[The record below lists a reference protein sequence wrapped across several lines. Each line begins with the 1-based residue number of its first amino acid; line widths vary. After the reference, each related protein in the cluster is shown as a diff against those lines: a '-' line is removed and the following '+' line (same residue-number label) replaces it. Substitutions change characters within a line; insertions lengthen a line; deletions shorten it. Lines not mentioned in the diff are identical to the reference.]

1 MTDLIINTDNFK
13 EISIK
18 TYKQK
23 NNIINVVY
31 E

>member
-1 MTDLIINTDNFK
+1 MTDLIINTNNFK